1 MPVISMCAAAPG
13 TDTFVEDSYLDESAQ
28 EISRYCARQQGRTS
42 GQFWTGTGSG
52 RPHNGEKMTFLK
64 VNLPL
69 RGSSNQVDTHTGMI
83 AMGIILWSFLR

>member
-1 MPVISMCAAAPG
+1 MNPRRRSAVTVLGNKGELAVNFGRERGP
-13 TDTFVEDSYLDESAQ
+13 ED
-28 EISRYCARQQGRTS
+28 RTM
-42 GQFWTGTGSG
+42 
-52 RPHNGEKMTFLK
+52 REKMTFLK